1 VGDINGGGEL
11 QHSHVTS
18 SPLSQQQQQQQQ
30 PPHLRITF
38 GQQRSPAVRRAGVS
52 CAAAGR
58 TQRRRDLLP
67 ARLRAA
73 GDRRA

>member
-1 VGDINGGGEL
+1 VGDINGSGGEL

-18 SPLSQQQQQQQQ
+18 SPLSQQQQQQQ

>member
-18 SPLSQQQQQQQQ
+18 SPLSQQQQQ
-30 PPHLRITF
+30 PHLRITF